1 VRIPDRPI
9 WIDGRLCR
17 GEAAVLSLFDRGAR
31 DGEGLFETL
40 RVYRGRPFQWERHLE
55 RLVVSAAEL
64 GFPVPPPPS
73 TLLGAAEEVLASGGL
88 LDAVIRV
95 TVTRGIPGRRPGRCG
110 CWVDAEPLGSR
121 LWRGARSGSAAAIFS
136 RRAFHPG
143 SLGRHKT
150 TSRLIYHL
158 ARDEARAA
166 GADEALLVTA
176 EGAALEGA
184 SSNLFVVI
192 GGEVLTPPLSAGI
205 LPGITRALVLSA
217 CAELGI
223 PARECALP
231 REQVVGADEVF
242 LTSSVQEVVPL
253 SRVDGR
259 EIPGRSVGVRLL
271 EAYGGSVAATV

>member
-1 VRIPDRPI
+1 M
-9 WIDGRLCR
+9 L
-17 GEAAVLSLFDRGAR
+17 
-31 DGEGLFETL
+31 
-40 RVYRGRPFQWERHLE
+40 
-55 RLVVSAAEL
+55 
-64 GFPVPPPPS
+64 
-73 TLLGAAEEVLASGGL
+73 
-88 LDAVIRV
+88 
-95 TVTRGIPGRRPGRCG
+95 
-110 CWVDAEPLGSR
+110 
-121 LWRGARSGSAAAIFS
+121 AAIFS

-150 TSRLIYHL
+150 TSRLTYHL

-259 EIPGRSVGVRLL
+259 EIPGPSVGARRMR
-271 EAYGGSVAATV
+271 